1 MDYSVQAMTMHD
13 YDELYALWT
22 RTPDGTL
29 LGGILCGHDGR
40 RGHIY
45 HTAVDA
51 SARGNGI
58 GRALVERLRARL
70 PEAEVLAVGANA
82 IATSAMLKAGA
93 SAAATGE
100 NAVRVCAKTADV
112 IAGPIGIVLKDA
124 MMGEITG
131 AMAAAVAES
140 PAKRVLVPVQRCDTR
155 IAGADGAPLQALLD
169 DAVRQIAELKA

>member
-1 MDYSVQAMTMHD
+1 MKILVI
-13 YDELYALWT
+13 
-22 RTPDGTL
+22 DGQ
-29 LGGILCGHDGR
+29 GG
-40 RGHIY
+40 
-45 HTAVDA
+45 
-51 SARGNGI
+51 GI

-100 NAVRVCAKTADV
+100 NAVRVCSKTADV

-124 MMGEITG
+124 MMGEITS

-155 IAGADGAPLQALLD
+155 IAGADGTPLQALLD

>member
-1 MDYSVQAMTMHD
+1 MKILVI
-13 YDELYALWT
+13 
-22 RTPDGTL
+22 DGQ
-29 LGGILCGHDGR
+29 GG
-40 RGHIY
+40 
-45 HTAVDA
+45 
-51 SARGNGI
+51 GI
-58 GRALVERLRARL
+58 GRALVERLRTRL
-70 PEAEVLAVGANA
+70 PEAEVLAVGTNA

-155 IAGADGAPLQALLD
+155 VAGADGAPLQALLD